1 MKKKKWIKFRHKFT
15 RKVIYPLVWL
25 YVKAK
30 SGAKVK
36 KFNRKGKGPYV
47 ILFNHQT
54 GYDQFIIAMSFKFP
68 IYLLA
73 SDDVLSNGFYS
84 RVLEYFG
91 SPIPIKKNVTDM
103 NAVKTCIKAVKEGA
117 TIAISPEGNRTYSG
131 ETCYFNPSI
140 VPLVKKLGVPLIM
153 YRIEGGYGAL
163 PRWADKGRKG
173 NLVGYVKRVVEP
185 EEIEKLS
192 KEELHEL
199 IKSELYLN
207 EFDLVGKYTGKS
219 KAEYLER
226 VAYYCPKCELTEF
239 ASNGDVIKCK
249 KCGLE
254 VEYLDDKSLSSLDK
268 EFPYKNYLEWYKAQC
283 GFINKLD
290 LVERKDELF
299 YQDQA
304 KLYKVIPRKRKH
316 LLEKQTKVSLYG
328 GKIVISKK
336 DEQKEILFKDAQG
349 ISVLGRNKLN
359 VYYQDEVYQLKGDK
373 RFNAVKYLNFY
384 HRYNNQ
390 LKGDNNEFLG
400 L

>member
-1 MKKKKWIKFRHKFT
+1 MKKKKWIKFRHKLT
-15 RKVIYPLVWL
+15 RKLIYPLVWL

-84 RVLEYFG
+84 RVLEYFA

-140 VPLVKKLGVPLIM
+140 VPLVKKLGVPLVM

-173 NLVGYVKRVVEP
+173 KLIGYVKRVVEP

-192 KEELHEL
+192 KEELLEL
-199 IKSELYLN
+199 IKNELYLN
-207 EFDLVGKYTGKS
+207 EFSLGGKYIGKK

-239 ASNGDVIKCK
+239 VSKGDTIKCK
-249 KCGLE
+249 NCGLE
-254 VEYLDDKSLSSLDK
+254 VKYEEDKTLSSLDK

-283 GFINKLD
+283 EFINKLD
-290 LVERKDELF
+290 LVEKKEQLF
-299 YQDQA
+299 YADKV
-304 KLYKVIPRKRKH
+304 KLYKVIPRKRKN
-316 LLEKQTKVSLYG
+316 LLEKQVVISLYG
-328 GKIVISKK
+328 GKILIEKGEEKIELPFEEV
-336 DEQKEILFKDAQG
+336 LG
-349 ISVLGRNKLN
+349 VSVLGRNKLN
-359 VYYQDEVYQLKGDK
+359 VYYGEEVYQFKGEK

-390 LKGDNNEFLG
+390 LKGAHNEFLG
-400 L
+400 I